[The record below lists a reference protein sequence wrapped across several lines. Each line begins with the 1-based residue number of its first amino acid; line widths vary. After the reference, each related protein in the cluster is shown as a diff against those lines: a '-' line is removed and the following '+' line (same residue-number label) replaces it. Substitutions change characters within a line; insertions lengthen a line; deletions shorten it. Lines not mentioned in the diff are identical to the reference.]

1 MLIEERAPADTGLAA
16 LLDAAF
22 AELVAR
28 YGPEGRSGVHAD
40 ARFLVA
46 VVDRVAVGCGAVQ
59 PGEGA
64 TGELKRM
71 YVDPRFRGRGVARSL
86 LKALEELAVELGYD
100 RMRLATGV
108 RQPEAVALY
117 ESSGYERIEPYGKY
131 AGQTLVFCYAKN
143 LLM

>member
-1 MLIEERAPADTGLAA
+1 MMIVERAPTDTELVA

-59 PGEGA
+59 PGDGA

-71 YVDPRFRGRGVARSL
+71 YVDPRHRGRGVARSL

-117 ESSGYERIEPYGKY
+117 ESSGYERTALYGRY
-131 AGQTLVFCYAKN
+131 VDQPLTLCYAKN
-143 LLM
+143 LVM